1 MLINGGLGELRAG
14 TDRYYRYDDDREYG
28 VEKRFTCVVDGEEV
42 AFSGWGKTVIIPKSE
57 ALAITGLLAG
67 RAKEAHDFISS
78 YKGTSCG
85 LPLTEIVGA
94 PNENKPKDNENKPKD
109 WERIAE
115 RLKKGQMKIEFA
127 ARITGESV
135 ETLERWLKD

>member
-42 AFSGWGKTVIIPKSE
+42 AFSGWGKTVILPKSE

-78 YKGTSCG
+78 YKGSSCG
-85 LPLTEIVGA
+85 LPLAEIVGA
-94 PNENKPKDNENKPKD
+94 PNENKPKD

-115 RLKKGQMKIEFA
+115 RLRQGQMKIEFA

-135 ETLERWLKD
+135 ETLERWLKE

>member
-1 MLINGGLGELRAG
+1 MLINGGLGELREG

-42 AFSGWGKTVIIPKSE
+42 AFSGWGKTVILPKSE

-67 RAKEAHDFISS
+67 RAKGAHDFISS
-78 YKGTSCG
+78 YRGTSCG
-85 LPLTEIVGA
+85 LPLTDIVGA
-94 PNENKPKDNENKPKD
+94 PNENKPKD
-109 WERIAE
+109 WERIAD

-135 ETLERWLKD
+135 ETLERWLKE

>member
-28 VEKRFTCVVDGEEV
+28 VEKRFTCIVNGEEV
-42 AFSGWGKTVIIPKSE
+42 AFSGWGKTVILPKSE

-78 YKGTSCG
+78 YKGSSCG

-94 PNENKPKDNENKPKD
+94 PNENKPKDWD
-109 WERIAE
+109 RIAE
-115 RLKKGQMKIEFA
+115 RLKQGQMKIEFA

-135 ETLERWLKD
+135 ETLERWLKE

>member
-28 VEKRFTCVVDGEEV
+28 VEKRFTCVVNGEEV
-42 AFSGWGKTVIIPKSE
+42 AFSGWGKTVILPKSE

-78 YKGTSCG
+78 YKWSSCG
-85 LPLTEIVGA
+85 LPLVEIVGA
-94 PNENKPKDNENKPKD
+94 PNENKPKDWD
-109 WERIAE
+109 RIAE
-115 RLKKGQMKIEFA
+115 RLKQGQMKIEFA

-135 ETLERWLKD
+135 ETLERWLKE

>member
-1 MLINGGLGELRAG
+1 MLINGRLGELRAG

-42 AFSGWGKTVIIPKSE
+42 AFSGWGKTVILPKSE

-78 YKGTSCG
+78 YKGSSCG
-85 LPLTEIVGA
+85 LPLAEIVGA
-94 PNENKPKDNENKPKD
+94 PNENKPKD

-115 RLKKGQMKIEFA
+115 RLKQGQMKIEFA

-135 ETLERWLKD
+135 ETLERWLKE

>member
-42 AFSGWGKTVIIPKSE
+42 AFSGWGKTVILPKSE

-78 YKGTSCG
+78 YKGSSCG
-85 LPLTEIVGA
+85 LPLAEIVGA
-94 PNENKPKDNENKPKD
+94 PNENKPKD
-109 WERIAE
+109 WERIAD
-115 RLKKGQMKIEFA
+115 RLKQGQMKIEFA

-135 ETLERWLKD
+135 ETLERWLKE

>member
-42 AFSGWGKTVIIPKSE
+42 AFSGWGKTVILPKSE

-67 RAKEAHDFISS
+67 RAREAHDFISS

-85 LPLTEIVGA
+85 LPLGEIVGAQKIVGA
-94 PNENKPKDNENKPKD
+94 PNENKPKD
-109 WERIAE
+109 WELIAE

-135 ETLERWLKD
+135 ETLERWLKE

>member
-1 MLINGGLGELRAG
+1 MLINGGFGELREG

-42 AFSGWGKTVIIPKSE
+42 AFSGWGKTVILPKSE

-85 LPLTEIVGA
+85 LPIAEIVGA
-94 PNENKPKDNENKPKD
+94 PKENKPKD

-135 ETLERWLKD
+135 ETLERWLKE

>member
-1 MLINGGLGELRAG
+1 MLINGGLGELREG

-42 AFSGWGKTVIIPKSE
+42 AFSGWGKTVILPKSE

-67 RAKEAHDFISS
+67 RAREAHDFISS
-78 YKGTSCG
+78 YRGSSCG
-85 LPLTEIVGA
+85 LPLAEIVGA
-94 PNENKPKDNENKPKD
+94 PNENKPKD

-115 RLKKGQMKIEFA
+115 RLKHGQMKIEFA

-135 ETLERWLKD
+135 ETLERWLKE

>member
-42 AFSGWGKTVIIPKSE
+42 AFSGWGKTVILPKSE

-78 YKGTSCG
+78 YKGSSCG
-85 LPLTEIVGA
+85 LPLAEIVGA
-94 PNENKPKDNENKPKD
+94 PNENKPKD
-109 WERIAE
+109 WERIAD
-115 RLKKGQMKIEFA
+115 RLEQGQMKIEFA

-135 ETLERWLKD
+135 ETLERWLKE

>member
-1 MLINGGLGELRAG
+1 MLINGGLGELREG
-14 TDRYYRYDDDREYG
+14 TDRYFRYDDDREYG

-42 AFSGWGKTVIIPKSE
+42 AFSGWGKTVILPKSE

-78 YKGTSCG
+78 YRGSSCG

-94 PNENKPKDNENKPKD
+94 PNENKPKD
-109 WERIAE
+109 WERIEE

-135 ETLERWLKD
+135 ETLERWLME

>member
-1 MLINGGLGELRAG
+1 MLINGGLGELREG

-42 AFSGWGKTVIIPKSE
+42 AFSGWGKTVILPKSE

-78 YKGTSCG
+78 YRGSSCG

-94 PNENKPKDNENKPKD
+94 PSENKPKD
-109 WERIAE
+109 WERIAD

-135 ETLERWLKD
+135 ETLERWLKE

>member
-28 VEKRFTCVVDGEEV
+28 VEKRFTCVIKGGEV
-42 AFSGWGKTVIIPKSE
+42 AFSGWGKTVILPKSE

-67 RAKEAHDFISS
+67 RAKGAHDFIGS
-78 YKGTSCG
+78 YKGSNECDG

-94 PNENKPKDNENKPKD
+94 PNENKPKD

-115 RLKKGQMKIEFA
+115 RLKKNQMKIEFA

-135 ETLERWLKD
+135 ETLERWLNE

>member
-42 AFSGWGKTVIIPKSE
+42 AFSGWGKTVILPKSE

-85 LPLTEIVGA
+85 LPLGEIVGA
-94 PNENKPKDNENKPKD
+94 PKIVGAQNENKPKD

-135 ETLERWLKD
+135 ETLERWLKE

>member
-14 TDRYYRYDDDREYG
+14 TDRYYRYDDDRECG

-42 AFSGWGKTVIIPKSE
+42 AFSGWGKTVILPKSE

-94 PNENKPKDNENKPKD
+94 PKIVGEQNENKPKD
-109 WERIAE
+109 WDRIAE
-115 RLKKGQMKIEFA
+115 RLKHGQMKIEFA

-135 ETLERWLKD
+135 EILERWLKD

>member
-42 AFSGWGKTVIIPKSE
+42 AFSGWGKTVILPKSE

-94 PNENKPKDNENKPKD
+94 PNENKPKD

-115 RLKKGQMKIEFA
+115 RLKQGQMKIEFA

-135 ETLERWLKD
+135 ETLERWLKE

>member
-28 VEKRFTCVVDGEEV
+28 FEKRFTCVVDGEEV
-42 AFSGWGKTVIIPKSE
+42 AFSGWGKTVILPKGE

-78 YKGTSCG
+78 YNGTSCG
-85 LPLTEIVGA
+85 LPLAEIVG
-94 PNENKPKDNENKPKD
+94 KPNENKPKD
-109 WERIAE
+109 WERISE

-135 ETLERWLKD
+135 ETLERWLKE

>member
-42 AFSGWGKTVIIPKSE
+42 AFSGWGKTVILPKSE

-67 RAKEAHDFISS
+67 RAKEAYDFISS
-78 YKGTSCG
+78 YMGSSCG

-94 PNENKPKDNENKPKD
+94 PNENKPKD

-115 RLKKGQMKIEFA
+115 RLKQGQMKIEFA

-135 ETLERWLKD
+135 ETLERWLKE

>member
-14 TDRYYRYDDDREYG
+14 TDRHYRYDDDREYG

-42 AFSGWGKTVIIPKSE
+42 AFSGWGKTVILPKNE

-67 RAKEAHDFISS
+67 RAREAHDFISS
-78 YKGTSCG
+78 YKGSSCG
-85 LPLTEIVGA
+85 LPLAEIVGA
-94 PNENKPKDNENKPKD
+94 PNENKPKD

-115 RLKKGQMKIEFA
+115 RLKQGQMKIEFA

-135 ETLERWLKD
+135 ETLERWLKE

>member
-42 AFSGWGKTVIIPKSE
+42 AFSGWGKTVILPKSE

-85 LPLTEIVGA
+85 LPLAEIVGA
-94 PNENKPKDNENKPKD
+94 PNENKPKDLD
-109 WERIAE
+109 RIAE
-115 RLKKGQMKIEFA
+115 RLKQGQMKIEFA

-135 ETLERWLKD
+135 ETLERWLKE

>member
-28 VEKRFTCVVDGEEV
+28 VEKRFTCVVYGEEV
-42 AFSGWGKTVIIPKSE
+42 AFSGRGKTVILPKSE

-78 YKGTSCG
+78 YRGSGCE
-85 LPLTEIVGA
+85 LPLAEIVGA
-94 PNENKPKDNENKPKD
+94 PNENKPKD
-109 WERIAE
+109 WELIAD
-115 RLKKGQMKIEFA
+115 RVQKGQMKIEFA

-135 ETLERWLKD
+135 ETLERWMKE

>member
-42 AFSGWGKTVIIPKSE
+42 AFSGWGQTVILPKSE

-78 YKGTSCG
+78 YKGSSCG
-85 LPLTEIVGA
+85 LPLAEIVGA
-94 PNENKPKDNENKPKD
+94 PNENKPKD

-115 RLKKGQMKIEFA
+115 RLKQGQMKIEFA

-135 ETLERWLKD
+135 ETLERWLKE

>member
-1 MLINGGLGELRAG
+1 MLINGGLGELREG

-42 AFSGWGKTVIIPKSE
+42 AFSGWGKTVVLPKSE

-67 RAKEAHDFISS
+67 RAREAHDFISS
-78 YKGTSCG
+78 YRGSSCG
-85 LPLTEIVGA
+85 LPLADIVGA
-94 PNENKPKDNENKPKD
+94 PNENKPKD

-135 ETLERWLKD
+135 ETLERWLNE

>member
-1 MLINGGLGELRAG
+1 MLINGGLGELRAA

-42 AFSGWGKTVIIPKSE
+42 AFSGWGKTVILPKSE

-78 YKGTSCG
+78 YKGSSCG
-85 LPLTEIVGA
+85 LPLAEIVGA
-94 PNENKPKDNENKPKD
+94 PNENKPKD

-115 RLKKGQMKIEFA
+115 RLKQGQMKIEFA

-135 ETLERWLKD
+135 ETLERWLKE

>member
-1 MLINGGLGELRAG
+1 MLINGGFGELREG

-42 AFSGWGKTVIIPKSE
+42 AFSGWGKTVILPKSE

-67 RAKEAHDFISS
+67 RAREAHDFISS
-78 YKGTSCG
+78 YRGSSCG

-94 PNENKPKDNENKPKD
+94 PNENKPKD
-109 WERIAE
+109 WERIEE

-135 ETLERWLKD
+135 ETLERWLME

>member
-42 AFSGWGKTVIIPKSE
+42 AFSGWGKTVILPKSE

-78 YKGTSCG
+78 YKGSSCG
-85 LPLTEIVGA
+85 LPLAEIVGA
-94 PNENKPKDNENKPKD
+94 PNENKPKD

-115 RLKKGQMKIEFA
+115 RLKQGQMKIEFA

-135 ETLERWLKD
+135 ETLERWLNE

>member
-85 LPLTEIVGA
+85 LPLAEIVDA

>member
-42 AFSGWGKTVIIPKSE
+42 AFSGWGKTVILPKSE

-67 RAKEAHDFISS
+67 RAKEAHDFIGS
-78 YKGTSCG
+78 YKGSSCG
-85 LPLTEIVGA
+85 LPLAEIVGA
-94 PNENKPKDNENKPKD
+94 PNENKPKD

-115 RLKKGQMKIEFA
+115 RLKQGQMMIEFA

-135 ETLERWLKD
+135 ETLERWLME

>member
-28 VEKRFTCVVDGEEV
+28 VEKRFSCVVDGEEV
-42 AFSGWGKTVIIPKSE
+42 AFSGWGKTVILPKSE

-78 YKGTSCG
+78 YKGSSCG
-85 LPLTEIVGA
+85 LPLAEIVGA
-94 PNENKPKDNENKPKD
+94 PNENKPKD

-115 RLKKGQMKIEFA
+115 RLKQGQMKIEFA

-135 ETLERWLKD
+135 ETLERWLKE

>member
-42 AFSGWGKTVIIPKSE
+42 AFSGWGKTVILPKSE

-78 YKGTSCG
+78 YKGSSCG
-85 LPLTEIVGA
+85 LPLGEIVGV
-94 PNENKPKDNENKPKD
+94 PNENKPKD

-115 RLKKGQMKIEFA
+115 RLKQGQMKIEFA

-135 ETLERWLKD
+135 ETLERWLKE

>member
-28 VEKRFTCVVDGEEV
+28 VEKSFTCVVDGEEV
-42 AFSGWGKTVIIPKSE
+42 AFSGWGKTVILPKSE

-78 YKGTSCG
+78 YKGSSCG

-94 PNENKPKDNENKPKD
+94 PNENKPKDC
-109 WERIAE
+109 ERIAE
-115 RLKKGQMKIEFA
+115 RLKQGQMKIEFA

-135 ETLERWLKD
+135 ETLERWLKE

>member
-1 MLINGGLGELRAG
+1 MLINGGLGELRDG

-42 AFSGWGKTVIIPKSE
+42 AFSGWGKTVILPKSE

-67 RAKEAHDFISS
+67 RAREAHDFISS
-78 YKGTSCG
+78 YKGSSCG
-85 LPLTEIVGA
+85 LPLAEIVGA
-94 PNENKPKDNENKPKD
+94 QNENKPKYNENKPKD

-115 RLKKGQMKIEFA
+115 RLKQGQMKIEFA
-127 ARITGESV
+127 ARITGESA
-135 ETLERWLKD
+135 ETLERWLKE

>member
-1 MLINGGLGELRAG
+1 MLINGGLGELREG

-42 AFSGWGKTVIIPKSE
+42 AFGGWGKTVILPKSE

-67 RAKEAHDFISS
+67 RAREAHDFISS

-85 LPLTEIVGA
+85 LPLAEIVGA
-94 PNENKPKDNENKPKD
+94 PNENKPKD
-109 WERIAE
+109 WELIAE
-115 RLKKGQMKIEFA
+115 RLKKGQMKIECA
-127 ARITGESV
+127 SRITGESV
-135 ETLERWLKD
+135 ETLERWLKE

>member
-42 AFSGWGKTVIIPKSE
+42 AFSGFGKTVILPKSE

-67 RAKEAHDFISS
+67 RSKEAHDFISS
-78 YKGTSCG
+78 YRGSGCE
-85 LPLTEIVGA
+85 LPLAEIVGA
-94 PNENKPKDNENKPKD
+94 PNENKPKDWD
-109 WERIAE
+109 RIAE
-115 RLKKGQMKIEFA
+115 RLKQGQMKIEFA

-135 ETLERWLKD
+135 ETLERWLKE

>member
-14 TDRYYRYDDDREYG
+14 TVRYYRYDDDREYG
-28 VEKRFTCVVDGEEV
+28 VEKRFTCIVNGEEV
-42 AFSGWGKTVIIPKSE
+42 AFSGWGKTVILPKSE

-78 YKGTSCG
+78 YKGSSCG
-85 LPLTEIVGA
+85 LPLAEIVGA
-94 PNENKPKDNENKPKD
+94 PNENKPKD

-115 RLKKGQMKIEFA
+115 RLKKNQMKIEFA

-135 ETLERWLKD
+135 ETLERWLNE

>member
-28 VEKRFTCVVDGEEV
+28 VEKRFSCVVDGEEV
-42 AFSGWGKTVIIPKSE
+42 AFSGWGKTVILPKSE

-78 YKGTSCG
+78 YNGSSCG
-85 LPLTEIVGA
+85 LPLAEIVDA
-94 PNENKPKDNENKPKD
+94 PNENKPKD

-115 RLKKGQMKIEFA
+115 RLKQGQMKIEFA

-135 ETLERWLKD
+135 ETLERWLKK

>member
-42 AFSGWGKTVIIPKSE
+42 AFSGWGKTVILPKSE

-78 YKGTSCG
+78 YKGSSCG

-94 PNENKPKDNENKPKD
+94 PNENKPKDWD
-109 WERIAE
+109 RIAE
-115 RLKKGQMKIEFA
+115 RLKKNQMKIEFA

-135 ETLERWLKD
+135 ETLERWLNE

>member
-42 AFSGWGKTVIIPKSE
+42 AFSGWGKTVILPKSE

-78 YKGTSCG
+78 YKGSSCG
-85 LPLTEIVGA
+85 LPLTEIVGE
-94 PNENKPKDNENKPKD
+94 PNENKPKDWD
-109 WERIAE
+109 RIAE
-115 RLKKGQMKIEFA
+115 RLKQGQMKIEFA

-135 ETLERWLKD
+135 ETLERWLKE

>member
-14 TDRYYRYDDDREYG
+14 TDRYFRYDDDREYG
-28 VEKRFTCVVDGEEV
+28 VEKRFTCVVNGEEV
-42 AFSGWGKTVIIPKSE
+42 AFSGWGKTVILPKSE

-78 YKGTSCG
+78 YRGSGCE
-85 LPLTEIVGA
+85 LPLAEIVGA
-94 PNENKPKDNENKPKD
+94 PNGAPNENKPKD
-109 WERIAE
+109 WERIAD
-115 RLKKGQMKIEFA
+115 RVQKGQMKIEFA

-135 ETLERWLKD
+135 ETLERWIQE